1 MKLSISNIAWSKEYD
16 LEMYEYLMKENFEGL
31 EIAPTRIFEE
41 KPYEYLEKAK
51 LFSQDL
57 KKYKGLQI
65 SSMQS
70 IWYGRSEKIFGSKDE
85 RNELIDYTKKAID
98 FSSAIRCNNLVFGCP
113 KNRVI
118 NSKEDAEIALDF
130 FYELGEYAKDK
141 DTVLSMEPNPVIYN
155 TNFINHTIDA
165 FEFVNKVNSAGLK
178 VNVDLGTIIY
188 NNEDLETIS
197 DNIVLV
203 NHVHISE
210 PNLALIEKRDL
221 HIKLAHILK
230 KENYNNFISIEMG
243 KRDNLQE
250 VKKSIKYIKE
260 VFK

>member
-16 LEMYEYLMKENFEGL
+16 LEMYEYLRKENFEGL

-41 KPYEYLEKAK
+41 KTYEDIEKAK
-51 LFSQDL
+51 IFSQDL
-57 KKYKGLQI
+57 KRDKGLEI

-70 IWYGRSEKIFGSKDE
+70 IWYGRSEKIFGSKYE

-98 FSSAIRCNNLVFGCP
+98 FASAIRCNNLVFGCP
-113 KNRVI
+113 KNRVV
-118 NSKEDAEIALDF
+118 NSKEDEEIALEF
-130 FYELGEYAKDK
+130 FYKLGEYAKEK

-155 TNFINHTIDA
+155 TNFINYTIEA
-165 FEFVNKVNSAGLK
+165 FEFVKKVNSVGFK
-178 VNVDLGTIIY
+178 VNVDVGTIIY
-188 NNEDLETIS
+188 NKEELNVIS
-197 DNIVLV
+197 NNIDLV

-250 VKKSIKYIKE
+250 VKESIKYIKE